1 MDGHD
6 DDDKVQH
13 VRGVNWAPNSTD
25 EEDEDPM
32 TESEEQYVR
41 GVNWAPNS
49 TDEDEDPMDESEVRF
64 IWADSRMIAGN
75 GDDLVVILT
84 RPNRGN

>member
-1 MDGHD
+1 VRAAELHAMDGHD

-41 GVNWAPNS
+41 GVN
-49 TDEDEDPMDESEVRF
+49 
-64 IWADSRMIAGN
+64 
-75 GDDLVVILT
+75 
-84 RPNRGN
+84 